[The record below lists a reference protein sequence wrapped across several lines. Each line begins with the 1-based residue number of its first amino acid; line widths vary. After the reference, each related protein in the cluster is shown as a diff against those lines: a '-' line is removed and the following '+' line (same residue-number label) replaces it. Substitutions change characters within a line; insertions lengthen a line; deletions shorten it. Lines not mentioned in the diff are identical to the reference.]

1 MGFGQKSTRSGLRK
15 EGLPAPWTFARPL
28 SGLASCHPPKPRG
41 REARGPRQ
49 RGALLGPRLLGSLVQ
64 EAPAPR
70 GQAAE
75 ELGAVG
81 EGSGEARRRRRG
93 APSSRSRALVCK
105 APGGPCGT
113 ELDKH
118 GAPQPQESQICKHPP
133 LPTTTT
139 AFLPLIDSA
148 VKSKLPRERAAGRP
162 GPQTSV
168 QTNLSARGH
177 SWVASAPPDRGPC
190 PPKDPVPGQV
200 DTGKRAHWAWHL
212 GHQPPP
218 GGLSSGH
225 RAAPNCHQPQGQAG
239 LGEPLRFR
247 DLGFSPSPLHVGQSN
262 GVTAPSRASLDSA
275 E

>member
-1 MGFGQKSTRSGLRK
+1 MLCLARVCSAALCRRPRPLAGRQPRNSEPWGRGAGRRGGEGGGL
-15 EGLPAPWTFARPL
+15 LPPAPGLLFAKLLEDPAGQSWTN
-28 SGLASCHPPKPRG
+28 
-41 REARGPRQ
+41 
-49 RGALLGPRLLGSLVQ
+49 
-64 EAPAPR
+64 
-70 GQAAE
+70 
-75 ELGAVG
+75 
-81 EGSGEARRRRRG
+81 
-93 APSSRSRALVCK
+93 
-105 APGGPCGT
+105 T
-113 ELDKH
+113 EH
-118 GAPQPQESQICKHPP
+118 PQPQESQICKHPP

-212 GHQPPP
+212 GHRPPP